1 MDRRQFLK
9 RIGTGMAGMTCGGIL
24 APGRPRAQGFAEG
37 NEFLSILIDTTRCI
51 GCRSCELACAEQNGL
66 PIPDIE
72 DDSVFETERRTTTT
86 QWTVVNRYETDK
98 GTVYAVK
105 RCMHCNQP
113 ACVAA
118 CLVKA
123 MKKQEQ
129 GPVTW
134 AENCMGCK
142 MCVFS
147 CPFEKAVLE
156 SHGFAPQIKKCNFCW
171 DTRLINGEIPACV
184 EACPTEALLF
194 GTRRELL
201 EEARTRI
208 YSHPDRYVHHIY
220 GETEVG
226 GTSVLYLSAVP
237 FEQLGLRTDLGTTA
251 LPELSTGF
259 LYAVPIIFVLW
270 PAFLLG
276 VHRATHKEED

>member
-1 MDRRQFLK
+1 
-9 RIGTGMAGMTCGGIL
+9 MAGMTCEGIL
-24 APGRPRAQGFAEG
+24 APGGVNAKGVAEG
-37 NEFLSILIDTTRCI
+37 KEFLSILIDTTRCI
-51 GCRSCELACAEQNGL
+51 GCRSCELACAETYSL

-72 DDSVFETERRTTTT
+72 DNSIFEKERRATET
-86 QWTVVNRYETDK
+86 QWTVVNRYETAK
-98 GTVYAVK
+98 GTVFAVK

-123 MKKQEQ
+123 MKKQEE
-129 GPVTW
+129 GAVTW
-134 AENCMGCK
+134 ATNCMGCK
-142 MCVFS
+142 MCSFS
-147 CPFEKAVLE
+147 CPFDKAILE
-156 SHGFAPQIKKCNFCW
+156 YHSATPRIRKCFLCW
-171 DTRLINGEIPACV
+171 DKRLVKGEIPACV

-194 GTRRELL
+194 GTRRELV

-208 YSHPDRYVHHIY
+208 YTYPDSYVHHIY
-220 GETEVG
+220 GENEVG
-226 GTSVLYLSAVP
+226 GTSVMYLSAVP
-237 FEQLGLRTDLGTTA
+237 FEQLGFRADLGTTA

-276 VHRATHKEED
+276 VHRVTQREED

>member
-1 MDRRQFLK
+1 MDRRTFLK
-9 RIGTGMAGMTCGGIL
+9 KLGIGMASATCANTL
-24 APGRPRAQGFAEG
+24 TLGRSNAQELDDK
-37 NEFLSILIDTTRCI
+37 EFVSILIDTTRCI

-72 DDSVFETERRTTTT
+72 DDSVFETERHTTTT
-86 QWTVVNRYETDK
+86 QWTVVNRHETDK

-123 MKKQEQ
+123 MKKQKE

-134 AENCMGCK
+134 DKNCMGCK
-142 MCVFS
+142 MCAFS
-147 CPFEKAVLE
+147 CPFEKALLE
-156 SHGFAPQIKKCNFCW
+156 PHGFAPEIKKCTLCW
-171 DTRLINGEIPACV
+171 DTRVAKGEIPACV
-184 EACPTEALLF
+184 EACPTEALVF

-201 EEARTRI
+201 DEARTRI
-208 YSHPDRYVHHIY
+208 YQHPDQYVHHIY
-220 GETEVG
+220 GENEVG
-226 GTSVLYLSAVP
+226 GTSIMYLSAVP
-237 FEQLGLRTDLGTTA
+237 FEQLGFRMDLGTTS

-276 VHRATHKEED
+276 VHRATQKEED

>member
-1 MDRRQFLK
+1 MDRRTFLK
-9 RIGTGMAGMTCGGIL
+9 RIGVGMAGMTCGGIL
-24 APGRPRAQGFAEG
+24 APGRSHARGVASEK
-37 NEFLSILIDTTRCI
+37 EFISILIDTTRCI
-51 GCRSCELACAEQNGL
+51 GCRSCELACAETYDL
-66 PIPDIE
+66 PTPDIE
-72 DDSVFETERRTTTT
+72 DDSVFEKERHTTET
-86 QWTVVNRYETDK
+86 QWTVVNRYETEK
-98 GTVYAVK
+98 GPIFVVK

-123 MKKQEQ
+123 MKKREE

-134 AENCMGCK
+134 EPNCMGCK
-142 MCVFS
+142 MCAFS
-147 CPFEKAVLE
+147 CPFDKAILEYHSPTPRIRKCILCWERIEK
-156 SHGFAPQIKKCNFCW
+156 G
-171 DTRLINGEIPACV
+171 GIPACV

-201 EEARTRI
+201 EEARARI
-208 YSHPDRYVHHIY
+208 YGHPDRYVHQIY
-220 GETEVG
+220 GEREVG

-251 LPELSTGF
+251 LPEFTTGF
-259 LYAVPIIFVLW
+259 LYAVPVILVLW

-276 VHRATHKEED
+276 VNRATRKEEE

>member
-1 MDRRQFLK
+1 MDRRTFLK
-9 RIGTGMAGMTCGGIL
+9 RLGIGMAGMTCGGVL
-24 APGRPRAQGFAEG
+24 APGRLKAEDVAWG
-37 NEFLSILIDTTRCI
+37 KEFLSVLIDTTRCI
-51 GCRSCELACAEQNGL
+51 GCRSCELACAETYDL

-72 DDSVFETERRTTTT
+72 DDTVFETERRTTET
-86 QWTVVNRYETDK
+86 QWTIVNRYETDK
-98 GTVYAVK
+98 GTVFAVK

-123 MKKQEQ
+123 MKKREV

-134 AENCMGCK
+134 DKNCMGCK

-147 CPFEKAVLE
+147 CPFDKAILE
-156 SHGFAPQIKKCNFCW
+156 AHSSTPRIRKCFLCW
-171 DTRLINGEIPACV
+171 DKRLVKGEIPACV

-201 EEARTRI
+201 EEARERI
-208 YSHPDRYVHHIY
+208 YTHPDHYVHQIY
-220 GETEVG
+220 GENEVG
-226 GTSVLYLSAVP
+226 GTSVMYLSAVP
-237 FEQLGLRTDLGTTA
+237 FEQLGFRTDLGTTA
-251 LPELSTGF
+251 LPEFSTGF

-276 VHRATHKEED
+276 IHRATRKEEE